1 MSNRIPLRWVVIG
14 IFVISSALNYL
25 DRQIL
30 TQLAPILKA
39 EFHLTNRDFGFVI
52 SAFSIV
58 YAASAPLAG
67 LFIDRV
73 GLTRGISFAVGFWSF
88 SGLTTGL
95 VTGFGGLLGTRAAL
109 GLFEAAAVPAV
120 SKAIRQ
126 YLKPHERAV
135 GQATSQLGISVGAV
149 LAPPLAT
156 WLALVY
162 GWRSAFVVTGL
173 LGLLWIPLWRY
184 VSAKVPPPPE
194 PSGSTSEGV
203 GEILR
208 DPRLWGFV
216 AANALGMTAYTL
228 WSNWTTIYL
237 IQVFNLRLID
247 TAWLAGFPPLVAPI
261 GGFLGGWL
269 SMWLIRRGSEPL
281 TARRRACLI
290 AACAMLLTAAVP
302 FMPSAL
308 LATIA
313 IGISFLFASAFSV
326 NIYAMPLDAF
336 SMRRAAF
343 SVSLLTGAYGA
354 MQTVISPVIGGMVD
368 KYGFRPVCLLV
379 AVAPLL
385 AVGILKVTARPV
397 ARKH

>member
-1 MSNRIPLRWVVIG
+1 MPKIPLRWVVIG
-14 IFVISSALNYL
+14 IFVLSSALNYL

-39 EFHLTNRDFGFVI
+39 EFHLTNRDFGFVL
-52 SAFSIV
+52 SAFSII
-58 YAASAPLAG
+58 YAVSAPLAG

-73 GLTRGISFAVGFWSF
+73 GLTRGISFAVGMWSL
-88 SGLTTGL
+88 SGISTGL
-95 VTGFGGLLGTRAAL
+95 VTGYAGLLGTRAAL
-109 GLFEAAAVPAV
+109 GLFEAGAVPAV
-120 SKAIRQ
+120 GKAIRQ
-126 YLKPHERAV
+126 YLKPQERAV

-156 WLALVY
+156 WLALSY
-162 GWRSAFVVTGL
+162 GWRSAFVVTGA

-184 VSAKVPPPPE
+184 VSAKVPAPE
-194 PSGSTSEGV
+194 EPTGSISEGV

-216 AANALGMTAYTL
+216 AANALGMMAYTL

-237 IQVFNLRLID
+237 IQVFNLRLVD

-281 TARRRACLI
+281 TARRRACLVS
-290 AACAMLLTAAVP
+290 ACAMLLTAAVP
-302 FMPSAL
+302 LMPSAL

-343 SVSLLTGAYGA
+343 SVSMLTGAYGA

-385 AVGILKVTARPV
+385 AVGILTVTARPV
-397 ARKH
+397 ARKQ